1 MNEYSKK
8 IVKVPTVNLF
18 REQRWLP
25 PARMRWI
32 SGGIFV
38 FFGVLGLAHALLGR

>member
-18 REQRWLP
+18 REQDKDKQP
-25 PARMRWI
+25 
-32 SGGIFV
+32 
-38 FFGVLGLAHALLGR
+38 VLDVRNLALTSAA